1 MSNSNGVTQ
10 SVTTGGK
17 PNWRTAQVRD
27 EMQRRY
33 LQQGQSVRQIAS
45 AMGCSYGTAHLVLTK
60 AKVQFR
66 PKGGGYRRKRRTS

>member
-1 MSNSNGVTQ
+1 MSNSNGTAQ
-10 SVTTGGK
+10 SDDTAMK
-17 PNWRTAQVRD
+17 PNWRTAQGRD
-27 EMQRRY
+27 EMIRRY
-33 LQQGQSVRQIAS
+33 HQGQSVRQVAK